1 MKKNSLVLGLSILS
15 FAATGQTTWVVDPVH
30 SSVQFEVSHLAVSSV
45 TGDFTGFTGSVITQ
59 NDDFN
64 NARISATIDVNSVDT
79 NNLERDK
86 HLKEDDFFNASK
98 YPNITFVSSVF
109 SKEKDNIFTIQGDL
123 TIRDVTKP
131 ISLSAEYGGIVSI
144 NGQQKAGFT
153 AEGTIDRF
161 DYGLKWDDVLDSGGL
176 IVGEKVD
183 IILKVQLVKKQ

>member
-1 MKKNSLVLGLSILS
+1 MKKNSLVLGLSILI

>member
-1 MKKNSLVLGLSILS
+1 MKKSCLFFFLCLAYYST
-15 FAATGQTTWVVDPVH
+15 AGQTTWVVDPAH

-45 TGDFTGFTGSVITQ
+45 SGDFTGFTGSVVTK

-64 NARISATIDVNSVDT
+64 NARINATIDVNSVDT

-98 YPNITFVSSVF
+98 YPTITFVSSVC
-109 SKEKDNIFTIQGDL
+109 SKTKGNEFTIQGDL

-131 ISLSAEYGGIVSI
+131 VSLSAEYGGIVSI
-144 NGQQKAGFT
+144 DGQQKAGFT
-153 AEGTIDRF
+153 AKGTIDRF

-183 IILKVQLVKKQ
+183 IILKVELVKKQ